1 MVIPMRA
8 DSSDVEGL
16 VKQAAAGEAGSWAEL
31 MKRYRSRLRRM
42 VSFRLDSRL
51 QGRVDPSDVVRD
63 VFLEAWQHLSSYV
76 SQPNTSF
83 FLWLRAV
90 AGHKLGDLHRHHLGA
105 RMRDARR
112 EISLFHGSL
121 PGATSAALA
130 AQLLGH
136 FTRPSEAAVRAER
149 KVQLQTALNA
159 MDPIDREVPALRHFE
174 QLPYRRPRR
183 CSASRR
189 RPLEC
194 VTLAPCGDSRKS
206 SPVSADWGSHD
217 PKRLDLGPRPL
228 QPAG

>member
-1 MVIPMRA
+1 MRA

-16 VKQAAAGEAGSWAEL
+16 VKRAAAGEAGSWAGL

-51 QGRVDPSDVVRD
+51 QGRVDPSDVVQD
-63 VFLEAWQHLSSYV
+63 VFIEAWQHLGSYV
-76 SQPNTSF
+76 SEPNTPF

-90 AGHKLGDLHRHHLGA
+90 AGHTLGDLHRHHLGA

-112 EISLFHGSL
+112 EVSLYQGPL

-159 MDPIDREVPALRHFE
+159 MDPIDREVLALRHFE
-174 QLPYRRPRR
+174 QLTVSEAAAVLGIREKAAGMRYVRALRRLKEILI
-183 CSASRR
+183 S
-189 RPLEC
+189 
-194 VTLAPCGDSRKS
+194 
-206 SPVSADWGSHD
+206 
-217 PKRLDLGPRPL
+217 LGGWAEP
-228 QPAG
+228 

>member
-16 VKQAAAGEAGSWAEL
+16 VKQAAAGDAGSWAEL

-42 VSFRLDSRL
+42 VGFRLDSRL
-51 QGRVDPSDVVRD
+51 QGRVDPSDVVQD
-63 VFLEAWQHLSSYV
+63 VFLEAWQHLGSYV
-76 SQPNTSF
+76 SEPNTPF

-90 AGHKLGDLHRHHLGA
+90 AGHTLCDVHRHHLGA

-112 EISLFHGSL
+112 EVSLYQGSL

-149 KVQLQTALNA
+149 KIQLQTALNA
-159 MDPIDREVPALRHFE
+159 MDPIDREVLALRHFE
-174 QLPYRRPRR
+174 QLTVSEAAAVLGIKEKAAGMRYVRALRRLKEILT
-183 CSASRR
+183 S
-189 RPLEC
+189 
-194 VTLAPCGDSRKS
+194 
-206 SPVSADWGSHD
+206 
-217 PKRLDLGPRPL
+217 LGGLGEP
-228 QPAG
+228 

>member
-1 MVIPMRA
+1 MVISMSA
-8 DSSDVEGL
+8 NSSDVEGL

-51 QGRVDPSDVVRD
+51 QGRVDPSDVVQD
-63 VFLEAWQHLSSYV
+63 VFLEAWQHLGSYV
-76 SQPNTSF
+76 SEPNTPF

-112 EISLFHGSL
+112 EVSLYQGSL

-159 MDPIDREVPALRHFE
+159 MDPIDREVLALRHFE
-174 QLPYRRPRR
+174 QLTVSEAAAVLGIKEKAAGMRYVRALRRLKEILT
-183 CSASRR
+183 S
-189 RPLEC
+189 
-194 VTLAPCGDSRKS
+194 
-206 SPVSADWGSHD
+206 
-217 PKRLDLGPRPL
+217 LGGLGEP
-228 QPAG
+228 